1 MKLSDYIIKKI
12 STYTNYAF
20 TGQGGS
26 VVHLNDSLSK
36 NKKMKIIPAQNEQ
49 GASLAADAFY
59 RASGKL
65 GVVVATSGPG
75 ILNTLQG
82 MACSYYDS
90 IPGLYLSGA
99 PVTGSIKKNKN
110 LRQLGFQEME
120 VIDIVKSMTKYAVR
134 LKKAEDV
141 RYEIE
146 KAVYYSLEGRPGP
159 VLIDLPDDIQRQEI
173 NEKKLKSF
181 KPNKRLI
188 KINNSSLI
196 KFNNLLAKSKRPI
209 IILGNGVK
217 ISKTEKKFY
226 KIIKKNRLP
235 FATTWA
241 TTDLFNSNDKLNIG
255 SFGVYAT
262 RHGNFSIQNADLLI
276 ILGSRMNGTQIGTA
290 TKFAPKAKKVLVDI
304 DKSEL
309 QEENKIKIDCKI
321 NIDLSNFV
329 KTFEKAS
336 KKIKI
341 EKMWYKAISHWK
353 IKYPTV
359 QKKYFKE
366 KKYANPYVFFN
377 KLSKFTK
384 KNDIIIPDASA
395 NLVWFYQAFKPKKNQ
410 KIFTALNH
418 SPMGYSIAAAI
429 GAAVSLN
436 SKKEIIAIIGD
447 GSVQMNI
454 QEIENIK
461 NYNLPIKIFIID
473 NQGYGMV
480 KQTIDTWLKKNYVG
494 CDKSSG
500 LSIPDFLKVF
510 NSYGIKSIEIK
521 NNDEFDKKIK
531 QVLNFKGP
539 IMCNIKVSPNAR
551 IIPKL
556 KPGFP
561 LHDML
566 PSLLKSEIDEQ
577 MRIFKNW

>member
-59 RASGKL
+59 RTSGKL
-65 GVVVATSGPG
+65 GVVIATSGPG

-99 PVTGSIKKNKN
+99 PVTGSLKKQK

-120 VIDIVKSMTKYAVR
+120 VVDIVKSMTKYAVR

-159 VLIDLPDDIQRQEI
+159 VLIDLPDDLQRQEI

-181 KPNKRLI
+181 TPTKRI
-188 KINNSSLI
+188 VNINNSSLK
-196 KFNNLLAKSKRPI
+196 KFNYLMSKSKRPI
-209 IILGNGVK
+209 IVLGNGIK
-217 ISKTEKKFY
+217 ISKTEKKIY

-241 TTDLFNSNDKLNIG
+241 TTDLFDLNDKLNIG

-262 RHGNFSIQNADLLI
+262 RHGNFSIQNADLLV

-290 TKFAPKAKKVLVDI
+290 TKFAPMAKKVLVDI
-304 DKSEL
+304 DKFEL
-309 QEENKIKIDCKI
+309 QQENKVKIDCKI
-321 NIDLSNFV
+321 NIDLSNFI
-329 KTFEKAS
+329 KIFDRAA

-341 EKMWYKAISHWK
+341 EKS
-353 IKYPTV
+353 
-359 QKKYFKE
+359 
-366 KKYANPYVFFN
+366 
-377 KLSKFTK
+377 
-384 KNDIIIPDASA
+384 
-395 NLVWFYQAFKPKKNQ
+395 
-410 KIFTALNH
+410 
-418 SPMGYSIAAAI
+418 
-429 GAAVSLN
+429 
-436 SKKEIIAIIGD
+436 
-447 GSVQMNI
+447 
-454 QEIENIK
+454 
-461 NYNLPIKIFIID
+461 
-473 NQGYGMV
+473 GM
-480 KQTIDTWLKKNYVG
+480 K
-494 CDKSSG
+494 
-500 LSIPDFLKVF
+500 
-510 NSYGIKSIEIK
+510 
-521 NNDEFDKKIK
+521 
-531 QVLNFKGP
+531 
-539 IMCNIKVSPNAR
+539 
-551 IIPKL
+551 
-556 KPGFP
+556 
-561 LHDML
+561 
-566 PSLLKSEIDEQ
+566 
-577 MRIFKNW
+577 

>member
-59 RASGKL
+59 RTSGKL

-120 VIDIVKSMTKYAVR
+120 VVDIVKSMTKYAVR
-134 LKKAEDV
+134 LKKAEDI

-146 KAVYYSLEGRPGP
+146 KAVYFSLEGRPGP
-159 VLIDLPDDIQRQEI
+159 VLIDLPDDLQRQEI

-181 KPNKRLI
+181 KPKQKLI
-188 KINNSSLI
+188 KIKKSSFK
-196 KFNNLLAKSKRPI
+196 KFDNLLSNSKRPI
-209 IILGNGVK
+209 IIFGNGVK

-226 KIIKKNRLP
+226 KIIKKNKIP

-241 TTDLFNSNDKLNIG
+241 TTDLFDLNDKLNIG

-262 RHGNFSIQNADLLI
+262 RHGNFSIQNADLLV

-290 TKFAPKAKKVLVDI
+290 TKFAPNAKKVLVDI

-309 QEENKIKIDCKI
+309 NEENKVKIDCKI
-321 NIDLSNFV
+321 NLDLNNFV
-329 KTFEKAS
+329 KIFEKSS

-359 QKKYFKE
+359 QRKYFQE
-366 KKYANPYVFFN
+366 KQYTNPYVFFH

-395 NLVWFYQAFKPKKNQ
+395 NLVWFYQAFNPKKNQ

-418 SPMGYSIAAAI
+418 SPMGYSFAAAI

-461 NYNLPIKIFIID
+461 NYKLPIKMFIID

-500 LSIPDFLKVF
+500 LSMPDFLKVF

-521 NNDEFDKKIK
+521 NNFELDKKIK
-531 QVLNFKGP
+531 QVLKFKGP
-539 IMCNIKVSPNAR
+539 IMCNVKVSPNAR

-566 PSLLKSEIDEQ
+566 PSLSRHEIDEQ
-577 MRIFKNW
+577 MRIIKNW

>member
-1 MKLSDYIIKKI
+1 MKLSDYIVKKI
-12 STYTNYAF
+12 SEYTNYAF

-26 VVHLNDSLSK
+26 VVHINDSLSK
-36 NKKMKIIPAQNEQ
+36 NKNMKIIPAQNEQ

-59 RASGKL
+59 RTSGKI

-82 MACSYYDS
+82 MACSFYDS
-90 IPGLYLSGA
+90 IPCLYFSGA
-99 PVTGSIKKNKN
+99 PVTGSIKKNKK

-120 VIDIVKSMTKYAVR
+120 VVDIVKSMTKYAVR
-134 LKKAEDV
+134 LKKAEDI

-146 KAVYYSLEGRPGP
+146 KAIYYSFEGRPGP
-159 VLIDLPDDIQRQEI
+159 VLIDLPDDLQRYEI
-173 NEKKLKSF
+173 NENRLRSF
-181 KPNKRLI
+181 KPTKKVLKI
-188 KINNSSLI
+188 KSNSI
-196 KFNNLLAKSKRPI
+196 EKFKKILQKSKRPI

-226 KIIKKNRLP
+226 DIIKKQKIP

-241 TTDLFNSNDKLNIG
+241 TTDLFDHNDKLNIG

-290 TKFAPKAKKVLVDI
+290 NKFAPRAKKVLVDI

-309 QEENKIKIDCKI
+309 MEENKVKIDCKI
-321 NIDLSNFV
+321 NTDLSDFV
-329 KTFEKAS
+329 AIF
-336 KKIKI
+336 KKYSNRMQIQQN
-341 EKMWYKAISHWK
+341 WYNAISHWK
-353 IKYPTV
+353 AKYPAV
-359 QKKYFKE
+359 KKDYFKE
-366 KKYANPYVFFN
+366 KFFANPYVFFD
-377 KLSKFTK
+377 KLSKHL
-384 KNDIIIPDASA
+384 KNSDIIIPDASA
-395 NLVWFYQAFKPKKNQ
+395 NLVWFYQAFNPKKNQ

-429 GAAVSLN
+429 GSAVSIN
-436 SKKEIIAIIGD
+436 SKKDIIAIIGD

-461 NYNLPIKIFIID
+461 NYNLPIKMFIID

-480 KQTIDTWLKKNYVG
+480 KQTIDTWLNKNYVG

-500 LSIPDFLKVF
+500 LSIPNFLEVF
-510 NSYGIKSIEIK
+510 KSYGIKSIEIK
-521 NNDEFDKKIK
+521 NNLELDKKIK
-531 QVLNFKGP
+531 KVLKFKGP
-539 IMCNIKVSPNAR
+539 IMCNVKISPNAR

-566 PSLLKSEIDEQ
+566 QNLSKKEIDEQ
-577 MRIFKNW
+577 MEIFKFD